1 MAAWSTQTQLGK
13 KVGLSAREVGVRL
26 TELGLKVGSGVTE
39 SALAQKLAKK
49 AKMRDGTEFYM
60 WATGPVTELLGGAG
74 TTASDPA
81 RDHSAFDL
89 VYATDGSAIGN
100 PGPTGWAWVNQ
111 RTGESGAGGLGHGTN
126 NIGELL
132 ALQYALEH
140 AGPHGDLL
148 VRADS
153 QYVINTATTWGPGW
167 RKRGWKKADGKTPEN
182 LDIVRAILDLL
193 DARTGRT
200 DFEWVKGHAG
210 DEFNELVDQLANAQA
225 RAAA

>member
-13 KVGLSAREVGVRL
+13 QVGLTARQVGIEL
-26 TELGLKVGSGVTE
+26 TRLGLKNGAAATDEATSRG
-39 SALAQKLAKK
+39 LAKK
-49 AKMRDGTEFYM
+49 AKMRDGTTFYV
-60 WATGPVTELLGGAG
+60 WSTDKVVELLGGAKKP
-74 TTASDPA
+74 TPAPAKDYSD
-81 RDHSAFDL
+81 FDL

-111 RTGESGAGGLGHGTN
+111 RTRETGAGGLAHGTN

-140 AGPHGDLL
+140 AGPDGDLL

-153 QYVINTATTWGPGW
+153 QYVINIVTKWGPGW
-167 RKRGWKKADGKTPEN
+167 RRRGWVKADGKTPEN
-182 LDIVRAILDLL
+182 LDIVKAILELV

-200 DFEWVKGHAG
+200 EFEWVKGHAG
-210 DEFNELVDQLANAQA
+210 DEFNELVDELANT
-225 RAAA
+225 AAKNAA